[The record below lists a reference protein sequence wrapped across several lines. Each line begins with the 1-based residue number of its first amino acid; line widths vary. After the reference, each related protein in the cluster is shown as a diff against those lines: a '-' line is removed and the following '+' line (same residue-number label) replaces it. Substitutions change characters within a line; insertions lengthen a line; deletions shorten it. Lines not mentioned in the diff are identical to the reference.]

1 MPAGRWGSSL
11 LRSGVMLRILARSIL
26 PRGTLSSARP
36 TDRESASIPVKYLLT
51 VRFRKFCRSAAAF
64 FPAVCSARMSLSPV
78 GRMVSPAVFFM
89 RVSSAEYSLLSWM
102 RLPEIPLLPSL
113 QDASSRMIPET
124 TTDRNMFLFMF
135 FYFDIVVGSV
145 YFLTSL
151 MLFLLFPLFI
161 SRI

>member
-1 MPAGRWGSSL
+1 
-11 LRSGVMLRILARSIL
+11 
-26 PRGTLSSARP
+26 
-36 TDRESASIPVKYLLT
+36 
-51 VRFRKFCRSAAAF
+51 
-64 FPAVCSARMSLSPV
+64 
-78 GRMVSPAVFFM
+78 
-89 RVSSAEYSLLSWM
+89 M

-135 FYFDIVVGSV
+135 FYFDIIVVGSV

-151 MLFLLFPLFI
+151 MLFLLVPLFI